1 MLTFIFSCLC
11 VHTQFVTSCNSAGD
25 SSAAAAA
32 RRRRCLKTKSWLTSR
47 PTPAQACAAPR
58 GPLLPSHGTYYSLRY
73 EKRASERAGGGRYV
87 LGALVTAR
95 LVGTGAARARRRI
108 ASLWNFFHGRFGNFG
123 CRDARGEGR
132 GGTRDE
138 GGGSRVSRLSKGVFV
153 LRHWPWPW
161 RYCVSI

>member
-47 PTPAQACAAPR
+47 TTPAQACAAPR

-73 EKRASERAGGGRYV
+73 EMRASERAGGGRYV

-95 LVGTGAARARRRI
+95 LVGTGAGAAQDRVIVEFLSR
-108 ASLWNFFHGRFGNFG
+108 SLRQFRLPRCERGRKG
-123 CRDARGEGR
+123 RDEGR
-132 GGTRDE
+132 GRGIA
-138 GGGSRVSRLSKGVFV
+138 RVTTE
-153 LRHWPWPW
+153 
-161 RYCVSI
+161 

>member
-73 EKRASERAGGGRYV
+73 EKRASERASGRGSV
-87 LGALVTAR
+87 CVGRVGHRAACGHGRGA
-95 LVGTGAARARRRI
+95 GAAQDRVIVEFLSR
-108 ASLWNFFHGRFGNFG
+108 SLRQFRLPRCERGRKG
-123 CRDARGEGR
+123 RDEGR
-132 GGTRDE
+132 GRGIA
-138 GGGSRVSRLSKGVFV
+138 RVTTE
-153 LRHWPWPW
+153 
-161 RYCVSI
+161 

>member
-25 SSAAAAA
+25 SSAAAA

-73 EKRASERAGGGRYV
+73 EKRASERASGRGSV
-87 LGALVTAR
+87 C
-95 LVGTGAARARRRI
+95 VGRVGHRAACG
-108 ASLWNFFHGRFGNFG
+108 HGRGRGAGSRHCGISFTVASAISVAEMREGKE
-123 CRDARGEGR
+123 GEGR
-132 GGTRDE
+132 GTRE
-138 GGGSRVSRLSKGVFV
+138 GDRAC
-153 LRHWPWPW
+153 HD
-161 RYCVSI
+161 

>member
-73 EKRASERAGGGRYV
+73 EKRASERGSVCVGR
-87 LGALVTAR
+87 
-95 LVGTGAARARRRI
+95 VGHPAACGRGRRI
-108 ASLWNFFHGRFGNFG
+108 ASLWNFFHGRIGNFG

-132 GGTRDE
+132 GGTGTRD
-138 GGGSRVSRLSKGVFV
+138 GGQGRGRGIARVTTE
-153 LRHWPWPW
+153 
-161 RYCVSI
+161 